1 MRVDLADLLKTG
13 VSTLVFYLWSIAMMD
28 LTFKQWRI
36 QQKKKVYFTWTGVGI
51 GAIIIAVL
59 SKILTKAV
67 GNATAAISVDDTL
80 LTVAVIL
87 LISLTRM
94 ITVLVVAAAAVI
106 VAVICYSNE
115 KATKI
120 FFAILLGLGTIIID
134 TYISRI
140 TEMIWTRQDEELY
153 AMTPIGLP
161 VYILIRIV
169 WALIFYWLYR
179 KFVSEYIKEVL
190 NTPDGGMNSF
200 VKVPVLSCITLGLM
214 LSIMVSFDLS
224 YDSFAILNKSYWTI
238 AIGVLII
245 LYIMMYVSI
254 FKAITLST
262 QSMKTKAE
270 LDVASKIQASVLPRT
285 FPAFPEREEFDIY
298 ATMEPAKEV
307 GGDFYDFFLLDD
319 EHLAV
324 VIADV
329 SGKGVPAALFMMSA
343 RTMIKNQSF
352 AQMDPGKVLSIVN
365 NQLAENNE
373 EGMFVTTF
381 FGILNLKTGEFQCS
395 NAGHNPPYIVRADGT
410 VEQLK
415 VRAGFVLAGMEGIRY
430 RNHTVQFGVKD
441 KLLLYTDG
449 VTEAT
454 NPKLE
459 LYGENRLEEVLQGTE
474 KLSPKPCIEKILG
487 SLREFADGAEQADD
501 ITMVLLEIEKLTKEV
516 SDEGRTVS

>member
-1 MRVDLADLLKTG
+1 MSIDAAELLTSG
-13 VSTLVFYLWSIAMMD
+13 ASTLIFYLWSIAMMD

-36 QQKKKVYFTWTGVGI
+36 QKKKKVYLTWTAVGL

-59 SKILTKAV
+59 SKILSTAILY
-67 GNATAAISVDDTL
+67 ATAHISLDDTPITL
-80 LTVAVIL
+80 AAIGAV
-87 LISLTRM
+87 SLTRM
-94 ITVLVVAAAAVI
+94 ITMLVIAGAVVI
-106 VAVICYSNE
+106 VAVISYSNE

-134 TYISRI
+134 NYISRI
-140 TEMIWTRQDEELY
+140 TEMIWTRPDEEIYL
-153 AMTPIGLP
+153 MTSVSLP
-161 VYILIRIV
+161 VYILIRIF
-169 WALIFYWLYR
+169 WAAVIYWIYR
-179 KFVSEYIKEVL
+179 RFSLEYIREVL

-200 VKVPVLSCITLGLM
+200 VKVPALSCITLGLM
-214 LSIMVSFDLS
+214 LAIMVSFDLS
-224 YDSFAILNKSYWTI
+224 YDSFAFLNKSYWTI
-238 AIGVLII
+238 SIGVLII

-307 GGDFYDFFLLDD
+307 GGDFYDFFLLDN

-381 FGILNLKTGEFQCS
+381 FGILDLKTGEFQCS

-454 NPKLE
+454 NPSLE
-459 LYGENRLEEVLQGTE
+459 LYGEERLESVLQGTE
-474 KLSPKPCIEKILG
+474 KLSPKPCIEKILE

-501 ITMVLLEIEKLTKEV
+501 ITMVVLEIEKLKEK
-516 SDEGRTVS
+516 

>member
-343 RTMIKNQSF
+343 RTMIKNQSL
-352 AQMDPGKVLSIVN
+352 PYW
-365 NQLAENNE
+365 
-373 EGMFVTTF
+373 
-381 FGILNLKTGEFQCS
+381 KT
-395 NAGHNPPYIVRADGT
+395 
-410 VEQLK
+410 
-415 VRAGFVLAGMEGIRY
+415 
-430 RNHTVQFGVKD
+430 
-441 KLLLYTDG
+441 
-449 VTEAT
+449 
-454 NPKLE
+454 
-459 LYGENRLEEVLQGTE
+459 
-474 KLSPKPCIEKILG
+474 
-487 SLREFADGAEQADD
+487 
-501 ITMVLLEIEKLTKEV
+501 
-516 SDEGRTVS
+516 